1 MKEAVLI
8 VIKPDGMKNGIAGV
22 IIDRF
27 LNSKLKLVAI
37 KAVEVTRSLAEEH
50 YQQIKGKPFF
60 AGTVRHMMG
69 EIHGQKQVIAFIL
82 SGSNAVKKCR
92 DITGATNPE
101 EADPQSIRGAF
112 GRVTTKGIYEN
123 LVHASSSTRE
133 AEREIKLWFS
143 PDEMTEKIYPT
154 RPINTKKRTWL

>member
-1 MKEAVLI
+1 MKEAVLV
-8 VIKPDGMKNGIAGV
+8 VIKPDGMKKGIAGV
-22 IIDRF
+22 VIDRF
-27 LNSKLKLVAI
+27 LKSNLNLIAM
-37 KAVEVTRSLAEEH
+37 KAVEVTRSLAEDH

-82 SGSNAVKKCR
+82 SGNDAVKKCR

-101 EADPQSIRGAF
+101 DAHPQSIRGAF
-112 GRVTTKGIYEN
+112 GRVTTKGTYEN
-123 LVHASSSTRE
+123 IVHTSSSPGE

-154 RPINTKKRTWL
+154 RTINTQKRTWL

>member
-1 MKEAVLI
+1 MKEAVLV
-8 VIKPDGMKNGIAGV
+8 VIKPDGMKKGIAGV
-22 IIDRF
+22 VIDRF
-27 LNSKLKLVAI
+27 LKSQLKLIAM
-37 KAVEVTRSLAEEH
+37 KAVEVTRALAEDH

-82 SGSNAVKKCR
+82 CGNNAVKKCR
-92 DITGATNPE
+92 ETTGATNPE
-101 EADPQSIRGAF
+101 DAHPQSIRGAF

-123 LVHASSSTRE
+123 IVHASSSSEE

-143 PDEMTEKIYPT
+143 PDEIAEEIYPT
-154 RPINTKKRTWL
+154 RAVNTKKRIWL

>member
-8 VIKPDGMKNGIAGV
+8 VIKPDGMGKGIAGV

-27 LNSKLKLVAI
+27 LSSKLKLIAI
-37 KAVEVTRSLAEEH
+37 KAVEVTRSLAEDH

-60 AGTVRHMMG
+60 TGTVRHMMG
-69 EIHGQKQVIAFIL
+69 EIHGQKQVISFIL
-82 SGSNAVKKCR
+82 SGDNAVKKCR

-123 LVHASSSTRE
+123 LVHASSSTAE

-154 RPINTKKRTWL
+154 RTMNTQKRTWL